1 MNVVDSGYINGRMET
16 FMKVNFRMIFEMD
29 MGRWFGLMVKFIQ
42 ATGKKVFSMVK
53 DKLESI

>member
-16 FMKVNFRMIFEMD
+16 FMKVNFRMTFEMG

-42 ATGKKVFSMVK
+42 ATGKKGSSAW
-53 DKLESI
+53 LRIN

>member
-16 FMKVNFRMIFEMD
+16 FMKVNFRMTFEMG